1 METATKTTTP
11 EIGMSVTYYIGS
23 DAYHEII
30 VDITR
35 NGRSVLTL
43 GAQQVLGGVSLED
56 WNAMPQDIRASR
68 ARKAWLNLVAS
79 IVEDSHDENSAM
91 VYIDGIRNGSTFTLR
106 NSGEFLLK
114 GKDFGY
120 LKLNSQYQYSDPSF

>member
-11 EIGMSVTYYIGS
+11 EIGMSATNYIGS

-35 NGRSVLTL
+35 NGRSVVTL

-56 WNAMPQDIRASR
+56 WNAMPQDIRASH
-68 ARKAWLNLVAS
+68 ARKAWVNLLAS
-79 IVEDSHDENSAM
+79 IVEDSNDEISAM
-91 VYIDGIRNGSTFTLR
+91 VYIDGIREDATYTLR
-106 NSGEFLLK
+106 NSGRFFKK
-114 GKDFGY
+114 GKDYGW
-120 LKLNSQYQYSDPSF
+120 LKLNSQYEYRDPSF

>member
-1 METATKTTTP
+1 METATKTIKP
-11 EIGMSVTYYIGS
+11 EVGMSATYHIGS

-43 GAQQVLGGVSLED
+43 DARTVLGGVSLED

-68 ARKAWLNLVAS
+68 ARKAWLNLLAS
-79 IVEDSHDENSAM
+79 IVEDSDDDIDAM
-91 VYIDGIRNGSTFTLR
+91 FTANRLR
-106 NSGEFLLK
+106 NDGTYTVRKSGEFFKK
-114 GKDFGY
+114 GTNYGW
-120 LKLNSQYQYSDPSF
+120 LKLNSQYSYLDPSF